1 MNKEKIKNDIITHLK
16 DEFPKYTFAQITTR
30 NNLIKENIIYKTKFE
45 NIPKNN
51 NKYKFKKSKIIYNLP
66 EPKSFN
72 QNFFCYPIDKNFL
85 SKSEYTLNYLEPFS
99 SFEIFD
105 KTLTKSF
112 QKLSSFYHF
121 FPQTLGDRET
131 IDNKYFFI
139 WVFINLIIQIDNEN
153 QKIISINKNIENKK
167 KTINLNDSDVI
178 IDIIEIFSKIL
189 NKEFKYF
196 YRVISQFIMT
206 ITKKL
211 NIENCINKPMS
222 ILQYRKSYCPL
233 CFKYLC
239 RQHFYES
246 FQEFQSEDMNGII
259 YIKSQLKKISGERN
273 FFIKKDDE
281 KIEKN
286 FICPDN
292 IPNNKCKQK
301 YKVSLYKSNGIEEN
315 HIEIINLMSKND
327 FYILNCLLSTKS
339 FNNSCFFAKLF
350 NYKYPC
356 TTIEKIILISQD
368 ERNIREIDNY
378 LTYEKMG
385 GIILPKISMEK
396 MEIVNIK
403 KDKNQNKN
411 YKNETSNIT
420 INEKHKKNY
429 IPCDHFG
436 SCKKEN
442 CSCLKERGFCEKFCV
457 CSSSKCEY
465 LFEGCE
471 CNDSCDKISQN
482 TSTNKCKCIKEGRE
496 CDPDICKN
504 CKNMNLCQNMKIY
517 YKKYKKTK
525 MGQSLIIP
533 GAGLFAEEDIKANEL
548 INEYIG
554 EMVEKDEL
562 ERRSIINMAFE
573 RNYGFELTEEFDID
587 ATRFGNLL
595 RYVNH
600 SSYGYENCYAREKF
614 VRGDIKIVIFAK
626 RNIKKGEEL
635 YFDYHMK
642 NSPWVLKYNKLYGGK
657 VK

>member
-1 MNKEKIKNDIITHLK
+1 MNKEKVKNDIITHLK

-72 QNFFCYPIDKNFL
+72 QNFFCYPIEKNFL

-112 QKLSSFYHF
+112 QKLSLFYHF

-153 QKIISINKNIENKK
+153 QKIISINKNLENKK

-339 FNNSCFFAKLF
+339 FNNSCFFAKFF

-368 ERNIREIDNY
+368 EKNIKEIDNY

-385 GIILPKISMEK
+385 GIILPKISIEK
-396 MEIVNIK
+396 I
-403 KDKNQNKN
+403 
-411 YKNETSNIT
+411 
-420 INEKHKKNY
+420 
-429 IPCDHFG
+429 
-436 SCKKEN
+436 
-442 CSCLKERGFCEKFCV
+442 
-457 CSSSKCEY
+457 
-465 LFEGCE
+465 
-471 CNDSCDKISQN
+471 QN
-482 TSTNKCKCIKEGRE
+482 TSSNKCKCIKEGRE

-504 CKNMNLCQNMKIY
+504 SRKNSCQNMKIY
-517 YKKYKKTK
+517 YKKYKKTR

-533 GAGLFAEEDIKANEL
+533 GAGLFAEEDIKSNEL

>member
-51 NKYKFKKSKIIYNLP
+51 NKYKFKKSKIINNLP

-72 QNFFCYPIDKNFL
+72 QNFFCYPIEKNFL

-112 QKLSSFYHF
+112 QKLSLFYHF

-153 QKIISINKNIENKK
+153 QKIISINKNLENKK

-339 FNNSCFFAKLF
+339 FNNSCFFAKFF

-368 ERNIREIDNY
+368 EKNIREIDNY

-420 INEKHKKNY
+420 INEKHKKKY

-442 CSCLKERGFCEKFCV
+442 CTCLNERGFCEKFCV
-457 CSSSKCEY
+457 CSNSKCEY

-471 CNDSCDKISQN
+471 CTDSCDKISQN
-482 TSTNKCKCIKEGRE
+482 TSSNKCKCIKEGRE

-504 CKNMNLCQNMKIY
+504 CKNINLCQNMKIY

>member
-1 MNKEKIKNDIITHLK
+1 MNKEKVKNDIITHLK

-72 QNFFCYPIDKNFL
+72 QNFFCYPIEKNFL

-112 QKLSSFYHF
+112 QKLSLFYHF

-153 QKIISINKNIENKK
+153 QKIISINKNLENKK

-339 FNNSCFFAKLF
+339 FNNSCFFAKFF

-368 ERNIREIDNY
+368 EKNIREIDNY

-457 CSSSKCEY
+457 CSNSKCEY

-482 TSTNKCKCIKEGRE
+482 TSSNKCKCIKEGRE

-504 CKNMNLCQNMKIY
+504 CKNINLCQNMKIY

-573 RNYGFELTEEFDID
+573 RNYGFGLTEELDID
-587 ATRFGNLL
+587 AT
-595 RYVNH
+595 
-600 SSYGYENCYAREKF
+600 
-614 VRGDIKIVIFAK
+614 
-626 RNIKKGEEL
+626 
-635 YFDYHMK
+635 
-642 NSPWVLKYNKLYGGK
+642 
-657 VK
+657 

>member
-1 MNKEKIKNDIITHLK
+1 MNKEKVKNDIITHLK

-72 QNFFCYPIDKNFL
+72 QNFFCYPIEKNFL

-112 QKLSSFYHF
+112 QKLSLFYHF

-153 QKIISINKNIENKK
+153 QKIISINKNLENKK

-246 FQEFQSEDMNGII
+246 FQEFQSDDMNGII

-327 FYILNCLLSTKS
+327 F
-339 FNNSCFFAKLF
+339 
-350 NYKYPC
+350 
-356 TTIEKIILISQD
+356 
-368 ERNIREIDNY
+368 
-378 LTYEKMG
+378 
-385 GIILPKISMEK
+385 
-396 MEIVNIK
+396 
-403 KDKNQNKN
+403 
-411 YKNETSNIT
+411 
-420 INEKHKKNY
+420 
-429 IPCDHFG
+429 
-436 SCKKEN
+436 
-442 CSCLKERGFCEKFCV
+442 
-457 CSSSKCEY
+457 
-465 LFEGCE
+465 
-471 CNDSCDKISQN
+471 
-482 TSTNKCKCIKEGRE
+482 
-496 CDPDICKN
+496 
-504 CKNMNLCQNMKIY
+504 
-517 YKKYKKTK
+517 
-525 MGQSLIIP
+525 
-533 GAGLFAEEDIKANEL
+533 
-548 INEYIG
+548 
-554 EMVEKDEL
+554 
-562 ERRSIINMAFE
+562 
-573 RNYGFELTEEFDID
+573 
-587 ATRFGNLL
+587 
-595 RYVNH
+595 
-600 SSYGYENCYAREKF
+600 
-614 VRGDIKIVIFAK
+614 
-626 RNIKKGEEL
+626 
-635 YFDYHMK
+635 
-642 NSPWVLKYNKLYGGK
+642 
-657 VK
+657 